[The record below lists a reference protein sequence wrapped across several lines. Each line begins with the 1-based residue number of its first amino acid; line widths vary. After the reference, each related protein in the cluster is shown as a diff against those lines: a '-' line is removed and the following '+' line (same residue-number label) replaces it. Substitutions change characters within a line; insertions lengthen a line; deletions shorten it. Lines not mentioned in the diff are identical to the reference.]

1 MNLPSGNG
9 KVLKSKTRGFLLL
22 EILISALILAGAV
35 ASAMYLFR
43 TGIEYLEKVKE
54 NNLLSSKIPQVLT
67 YLLKEAELQKGGETI
82 SLGERVSLSWRSTL
96 LERIRPQ
103 IDIGEGGFSSPY
115 ELYLYRVEFTLST
128 EKTQKSYN
136 VFVTRYKMLISPME
150 AF

>member
-1 MNLPSGNG
+1 M
-9 KVLKSKTRGFLLL
+9 LKSKTRGFLLL